1 MRKQV
6 VSYGCL
12 ALVLAL
18 ALSLAPATF
27 AQGKVAETI
36 QVNAKKGAKPAG
48 IRYGIVIDKS
58 HDLPLC
64 LT

>member
-36 QVNAKKGAKPAG
+36 QVNAHVRPNPLEASWQPLLKNGWKKLH
-48 IRYGIVIDKS
+48 S
-58 HDLPLC
+58 
-64 LT
+64 